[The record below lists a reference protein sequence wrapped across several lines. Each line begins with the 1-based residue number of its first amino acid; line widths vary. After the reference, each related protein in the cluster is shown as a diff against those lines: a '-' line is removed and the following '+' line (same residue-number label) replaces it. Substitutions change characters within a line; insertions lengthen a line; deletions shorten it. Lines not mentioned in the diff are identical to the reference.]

1 MYSIRNSIQIMNQYK
16 IERVTRA
23 TEIALAIFGC
33 LVYIYGL
40 LLFAFYRPD
49 EMTVHDPD
57 DGLVIWHCRPGD
69 THSMTNPLIEMDAVE
84 GTTMLSE

>member
-1 MYSIRNSIQIMNQYK
+1 MNQYK
-16 IERVTRA
+16 IERLTRG

-49 EMTVHDPD
+49 EMTVHDPE
-57 DGLVIWHCRPGD
+57 DGLVIWNCRLGD